1 MASMKERQHAYTQ
14 RLLTALRDELVGR
27 DVPAVLVVAEDGQP
41 GLDVTD
47 SRFRV
52 RRVFVHLA
60 FCWFYWGDQGDER
73 VTCLRLATAVQ
84 RIMQAAQDGWHEG
97 EQGELGV
104 DLHRIL
110 EAYGS

>member
-1 MASMKERQHAYTQ
+1 MASMKERQHAYAQ
-14 RLLTALRDELVGR
+14 RVLTALRDELAER
-27 DVPAVLVVAEDGQP
+27 DVPAVLVVAEDGRP

-73 VTCLRLATAVQ
+73 VTCLRMAAAVE
-84 RIMQAAQDGWHEG
+84 RITEAAQEGWHEG
-97 EQGELGV
+97 EQGELGI
-104 DLHRIL
+104 DLQRIV
-110 EAYGS
+110 EAYGA